1 MASSLSTAITLSS
14 ESKSNYTRVYPR
26 EYERNHYY
34 RTNRDRSDKP
44 KSVWRRIQKLDW
56 YKRRI
61 EWRWRYYWNKYHI
74 FYQNTRGRLSV
85 RNNNKTGRYRNWF
98 SFTRN
103 NRYRKRYRDHCYYYF
118 LISIL
123 AIGSPIRAEDTY
135 NTSAPSSTAT
145 GNVTNSAIQFQNNG
159 APTRQNYGGGI
170 VCNGPTM
177 TLSPFWLGNR
187 TNPQDLEKFSQGSNF
202 GAQVNF
208 MVPLDYETVEQC
220 KSMARRKEEK
230 MRVDYELVRAL
241 KCAELQQ
248 KGFTIRPGSRVEHLC
263 NDIVPIV
270 SLIKQTEQTNEH

>member
-1 MASSLSTAITLSS
+1 
-14 ESKSNYTRVYPR
+14 
-26 EYERNHYY
+26 
-34 RTNRDRSDKP
+34 
-44 KSVWRRIQKLDW
+44 
-56 YKRRI
+56 
-61 EWRWRYYWNKYHI
+61 
-74 FYQNTRGRLSV
+74 
-85 RNNNKTGRYRNWF
+85 
-98 SFTRN
+98 
-103 NRYRKRYRDHCYYYF
+103 
-118 LISIL
+118 
-123 AIGSPIRAEDTY
+123 
-135 NTSAPSSTAT
+135 
-145 GNVTNSAIQFQNNG
+145 
-159 APTRQNYGGGI
+159 
-170 VCNGPTM
+170 M